1 MRKYTNLNYGTSV
14 GCGNFTL
21 FHIILLNDAECVVT
35 MCSVT
40 LILKLGKAVLILRL
54 IRHAVCQLCLRLV
67 PRMHPV
73 TPSRAEVTQSSF

>member
-35 MCSVT
+35 MRLVT
-40 LILKLGKAVLILRL
+40 LFLKLGKAAVSYILLLLPTIRL
-54 IRHAVCQLCLRLV
+54 RQDSVAAV
-67 PRMHPV
+67 
-73 TPSRAEVTQSSF
+73 TFYIKYYY

>member
-1 MRKYTNLNYGTSV
+1 MRKYTNINYGTSV

-35 MCSVT
+35 MCLVT

-54 IRHAVCQLCLRLV
+54 IMHAACQLCLNSV
-67 PRMHPV
+67 PRMHLA
-73 TPSRAEVTQSSF
+73 TPSRAEVAQSSF